1 MTSKRNWP
9 TELVK
14 RCEAVGWT
22 AHKRKSHWRVALP
35 DGRSLTIPA
44 TPSATRSYQNTLAEA
59 RRLGLE
65 RLEAAG
71 AEAAER
77 ERRTRIADAQAA
89 AEAAC
94 ARAGAQ
100 HPEPETATGQEATTM
115 DSPSLGTVEGTP
127 IAAVEPAYYVHPRS
141 GPGTAPVRL
150 KGGEHLLL
158 EDGREVFR
166 CARRPAECRK
176 TFVSARALAGHM
188 MQCAAAPKGTPEKAP
203 SAPAQR
209 PSAEARPTTLPDRLQ
224 ALSGELRRLSE
235 TACALAREARASAEV
250 DEATRDKA
258 RRYDAMMK
266 AAEGGTEAEGG
277 AQ

>member
-9 TELVK
+9 TDLVK

-35 DGRSLTIPA
+35 DGRSLTVPA
-44 TPSATRSYQNTLAEA
+44 TPSAARSYQNTLAEA

-77 ERRTRIADAQAA
+77 ARRARIAEARAS

-94 ARAGAQ
+94 ARADAQ
-100 HPEPETATGQEATTM
+100 HIEPETATGQEATTM
-115 DSPSLGTVEGTP
+115 DSHSLGTACGTP
-127 IAAVEPAYYVHPRS
+127 IAAVEPAYYDHPRS
-141 GPGTAPVRL
+141 GPGAAPIRL
-150 KGGEHLLL
+150 KNGEHLLL

-176 TFVSARALAGHM
+176 TFASARALRGHM
-188 MQCAAAPKGTPEKAP
+188 MQCAAAPKGAPEKAP
-203 SAPAQR
+203 SAPAER
-209 PSAEARPTTLPDRLQ
+209 PAATPSTATLPERLA
-224 ALSGELRRLSE
+224 ALSGELGRLSQ
-235 TACALAREARASAEV
+235 TVDALAREARASAEA

-266 AAEGGTEAEGG
+266 AAEGG